1 MSATAFQ
8 RMRREQA
15 AREAAKE
22 KKSVEDPELEALRER
37 GKDLGVKNWHNMGKE
52 KLIEKIAEVE
62 AHDVKLGAAIDK
74 AVELGVEGYGEL
86 DLDTLLTAIEAK
98 ESEDKGGEGNGVNTD

>member
-15 AREAAKE
+15 AIKAANE
-22 KKSVEDPELEALRER
+22 KKSVEDPELDALRER

-62 AHDVKLGAAIDK
+62 AHDAKLGAAIDK
-74 AVELGVEGYGEL
+74 AVELGVEGYEEL
-86 DLDTLLTAIEAK
+86 DLDKLLTAIEAK
-98 ESEDKGGEGNGVNTD
+98 ESQNEGGEGNGDRTD